1 MIDLSEWI
9 RTGMTVSAVISFAA
23 LVVSIIALVNT
34 HHQVKTERKIS
45 EERYNE
51 QKRQYEDR
59 IDELKKQRDQ
69 DKREAEE
76 KLRIS
81 EQPYFVYEGFRRK
94 TPYRDGENDY
104 VLSFKNKGRGSAFHI
119 LTESMGKSTQSYERL
134 DEMLFKSK
142 PKLSSVAMVGETI
155 ESEFVY
161 FGNTKAKIC
170 VYVGMHFYDASG
182 REYQQT
188 HIIDISNCEVV
199 KVQLFNPPRQES
211 WDPKNK

>member
-76 KLRIS
+76 KIRIS

-104 VLSFKNKGRGSAFHI
+104 VLSFKTRVED
-119 LTESMGKSTQSYERL
+119 L
-134 DEMLFKSK
+134 LFTS
-142 PKLSSVAMVGETI
+142 
-155 ESEFVY
+155 
-161 FGNTKAKIC
+161 
-170 VYVGMHFYDASG
+170 
-182 REYQQT
+182 
-188 HIIDISNCEVV
+188 
-199 KVQLFNPPRQES
+199 
-211 WDPKNK
+211 